1 MPVRNPSEL
10 QRLEEEYKELK
21 KEWKEARLKYPKG
34 YLEGMLRDI
43 RKLENLLEIPDEK
56 RIEV

>member
-10 QRLEEEYKELK
+10 QRLTEEYKELK
-21 KEWKEARLKYPKG
+21 KEWKEAREKYPKG

>member
-1 MPVRNPSEL
+1 MPPRNPSEL
-10 QRLEEEYKELK
+10 ARLEEELKELK

-43 RKLENLLEIPDEK
+43 RKLETFLEIPDEK
-56 RIEV
+56 RISM